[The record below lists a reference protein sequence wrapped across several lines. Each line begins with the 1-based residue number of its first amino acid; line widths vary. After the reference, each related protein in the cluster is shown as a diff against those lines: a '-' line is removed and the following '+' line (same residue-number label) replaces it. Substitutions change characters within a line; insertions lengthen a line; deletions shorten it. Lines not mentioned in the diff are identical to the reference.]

1 MGKDD
6 KILDELKNKEYEAGF
21 VTDIEMDV
29 FPKGLNEDVIKAIS
43 EKKEEPATAEEV
55 QSLFLFHQENEQ

>member
-6 KILDELKNKEYEAGF
+6 IILDELKNKEYEAGF

-29 FPKGLNEDVIKAIS
+29 FPKGLNEDVIRAIS
-43 EKKEEPATAEEV
+43 KKKAA
-55 QSLFLFHQENEQ
+55 SRIYCKNYICYI